1 AAARRV
7 GIEPVTTLE
16 NLTVLQANL
25 GRPDRAEPLARE
37 ILAIRQRD
45 GATADE
51 GEILKT
57 LALILR
63 DLGRPSEA
71 APLLERSI
79 TLLEPS
85 KRGNVLA
92 DVLYAMGCAD
102 LEDG

>member
-1 AAARRV
+1 REATP
-7 GIEPVTTLE
+7 G
-16 NLTVLQANL
+16 
-25 GRPDRAEPLARE
+25 GRDRAEPLARE

-45 GATADE
+45 GAAADE

-63 DLGRPSEA
+63 DLGRPGEA
-71 APLLERSI
+71 AALLERSV

-102 LEDG
+102 LEDGRLDRVDALAGRLE